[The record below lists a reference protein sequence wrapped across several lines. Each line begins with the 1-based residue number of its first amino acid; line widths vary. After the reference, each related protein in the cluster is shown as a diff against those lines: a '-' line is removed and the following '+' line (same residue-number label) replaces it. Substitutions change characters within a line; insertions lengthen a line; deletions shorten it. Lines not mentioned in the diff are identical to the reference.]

1 MQGARVGLPPEIR
14 RFSGLY
20 RFISPERFED
30 LGIDP
35 EDVPL
40 GTFPAQD
47 HPPFLPDR
55 FGGNAYGLGL
65 FEQTVLPEQEA
76 RLLEELDLDN
86 PDQVASHFRQIN
98 DIFKRLG
105 LLIRFSRLGQ
115 AFYLIPRQF
124 VAHFLVEVRAKADI
138 ITDFLSDLLARRLR
152 ETMRV
157 GLVGGDHELLLPELQ
172 SRLPHMDFVLVD
184 SLEAL
189 TAQVRPMH
197 ALVMAGDPR
206 SFALGELRRAGGT
219 AAKFRQLREAY
230 GYFVA
235 SRLYDLLEE
244 DGETLVLADRPLG
257 SSRETLNVRFA
268 GQEEF
273 KRFLLFS
280 HVYRTRRRYRSGEG
294 LTLNV
299 NRFDFHA
306 FLTGL
311 GVYHETVEGLL
322 GGRGLPRVDPKEI
335 DALDYQDLPLPR
347 GSAPRLLSA
356 WRRWLGP
363 FFVAKTLRSLLPE
376 AQRRHWAERYTIDGD
391 FPDTQ
396 VVFIGQRRRPPVT
409 LTRLESLAGRRNLA
423 GCDRGLLAGYKDS
436 LSYVLKVLGIL
447 EQVRAG
453 TFTALP
459 GLELSRLRKPFEQ
472 SSRHP
477 QTADVLR
484 LMDLMPRLKRLQMR
498 LNPQEIMGPGTP
510 VMGNLEKLALLGLDE
525 GVLGQLYLIVLGHST
540 MARVTF
546 GKLPET
552 TLRPLTDL
560 SRYQGLEEALS
571 VIRLYRLLSVAE
583 AAAAAEGRLRPEQ
596 VEELFNLYDNA
607 IRVATDPDLEW
618 DDILA
623 GQISRMGGVQAQAA
637 RKMLKLFDLFD
648 FLDLWRDLERAGP
661 RQKEAMADFDPAK
674 LERIQMVIDLLQQ
687 VRRFVGRFY
696 AGDSSARPYFFRAL
710 LNSELHGT
718 GRLLSSLGTPA
729 GFTLL
734 WIGVHTSERRLLNF
748 NRLVEVERA
757 DLLPRRLEKLRRA
770 LLALTPDQLSPEW
783 LAQLRETM
791 TQRGEAYVHDS
802 GIYLT
807 VDARTGALTPRFVD
821 VLEEL
826 ANLKRELNLTLGRPL
841 PEIPDQRLKAMDRRA
856 HTVARFVRALAPQ
869 HRGAHDQGRWRWD
882 VLEEHRGLERQLEH
896 YLLDQLFR
904 LPVFAQNLRRLVE
917 NCPHMMGRVLPQ
929 PTSSPQTAQR
939 LAAAAKLSALISR
952 RLDAFQDMT
961 LSHELARAEFG
972 PNATGTLGISPLQFQ
987 TLTAS
992 IGQLLENNPGLELL
1006 LMLALLLYD
1015 QEGPA
1020 GRGRPELA
1028 SPLTQRLELARALHR
1043 DLSFLLEH
1051 HDHLRQIV
1059 TGEAGLSSLE
1069 AVLRLED
1076 PPLVEALFI
1085 LAVTCAAAREEGFLS
1100 EDLLERLL
1108 SLQKMVRGLSRQG
1121 TTAKAAHQQ
1130 EIAGHARQHLA
1141 FQRYLEI
1148 QRQEAPVAGLR
1159 HLLETTQLPEEEP
1172 ARQNLLEQG
1181 RRDAGLD
1188 RLLKLRGLY
1197 FVDALDLMM
1206 LRSGVPVP
1214 FIYRQKGLR
1223 SQGITHFER
1232 DLYEGLRLY
1241 RGLLSLPEEYQGFV
1255 QNSLADPGRPVRLI
1269 GFAEAA
1275 DRLTYPNQIRLLL
1288 LGLTAAAKLD
1298 LGLGGP
1304 LTVSFLPLAKVMS
1317 TKFELVNEAFSQM
1330 NPGAILNRPR
1340 GVKGLVGARQGI
1352 TLQTD
1357 PLARLV
1363 SIDMADLARIDRRIE
1378 AVRRA
1383 SQPAK
1388 LKRIYHQ
1395 ELRKLKLTTY
1405 QTLDYQQRLEAAFNE
1420 NLARLGEAMME
1431 RVRQGMAQE
1440 NDLDHLE
1447 GLFHAAW
1454 EEGQEL
1460 PLSQDRQQSLR
1471 DLFEMHV
1478 ERLRA
1483 QLLEETNRQLAQV
1496 GSFAQLDELWASMR
1510 QRLAAQRRH
1519 FGKDFDLLL
1528 AGRFDSRAQELR
1540 AGSPAQI

>member
-20 RFISPERFED
+20 RFISPERFEE
-30 LGIDP
+30 LGIDH

-40 GTFPAQD
+40 GTFPAED

-65 FEQTVLPEQEA
+65 FEQTVLPQEEA
-76 RLLEELDLDN
+76 HLLEELDLDD
-86 PDQVASHFRQIN
+86 PDQVAGHYRVLN
-98 DIFKRLG
+98 DTFKRLG

-138 ITDFLSDLLARRLR
+138 ITDFLSDLLTRRLR

-157 GLVGGDHELLLPELQ
+157 GLAGGDHELLLPELQ
-172 SRLPHMDFVLVD
+172 SRLPHMDFVLID
-184 SLEAL
+184 SLPAL
-189 TAQVRPMH
+189 TSSLRPLQAM
-197 ALVMAGDPR
+197 LMVGDPR
-206 SFALGELRRAGGT
+206 AFALREARRGGGPPI
-219 AAKFRQLREAY
+219 KDRQLREAY
-230 GYFVA
+230 GFFVA

-244 DGETLVLADRPLG
+244 DGELLVLADRPLG
-257 SSRETLNVRFA
+257 SSRETLSVRFN

-294 LTLNV
+294 LGLSV

-322 GGRGLPRVDPKEI
+322 GGRGLARVDPKEI

-347 GSAPRLLSA
+347 GSAPRLLAA

-363 FFVAKTLRSLLPE
+363 FFVTKALHSSLPE
-376 AQRRHWAERYTIDGD
+376 AQRLHWSERYTISGE

-396 VVFIGQRRRPPVT
+396 VVFVGQRRRATVS
-409 LTRLESLAGRRNLA
+409 LARLESLAGRRNLA

-436 LSYVLKVLGIL
+436 LSYALKVLGIL
-447 EQVRAG
+447 ERVRAG

-477 QTADVLR
+477 QTSEVLR
-484 LMDLMPRLKRLQMR
+484 LMELTPRLGRLEMR
-498 LNPQEIMGPGTP
+498 LNPQQIMGPSTP
-510 VMGNLEKLALLGLDE
+510 VMNNLEKLSLLGLDE
-525 GVLGQLYLIVLGHST
+525 GTLGQLYLIVLGHST

-560 SRYQGLEEALS
+560 SRYQDLEEALS

-583 AAAAAEGRLRPEQ
+583 AAAAAEGQLRPEQ
-596 VEELFNLYDNA
+596 VEELFNLYDNS
-607 IRVATDPDLEW
+607 IRVVTDPDLEW

-623 GQISRMGGVQAQAA
+623 AQISRMGGVQAQAA

-648 FLDLWRDLERAGP
+648 FLELWRDLERAGP
-661 RQKEAMADFDPAK
+661 RQKEAMADFDPDK
-674 LERIQMVIDLLQQ
+674 LARIQMVIDLLQQ
-687 VRRFVGRFY
+687 GRRFVGRFY

-710 LNSELHGT
+710 LDSEMHGT

-734 WIGVHTSERRLLNF
+734 WIGVHTSERRLINF
-748 NRLVEVERA
+748 NRLVEVERPEQ
-757 DLLPRRLEKLRRA
+757 LPQRLDKLRKA
-770 LLALTPDQLSPEW
+770 LLGLTPDQLTPEW

-791 TQRGEAYVHDS
+791 TLRGEAYVHDS

-807 VDARTGALTPRFVD
+807 VDDRTGALTPRFVD

-826 ANLKRELNLTLGRPL
+826 ASLKRELNLTLGRPL
-841 PEIPDQRLKAMDRRA
+841 HEIPDHRLGAMDRRA
-856 HTVARFVRALAPQ
+856 HAVTRFVHALAPEP
-869 HRGAHDQGRWRWD
+869 RAPEADRRWRWD
-882 VLEEHRGLERQLEH
+882 VQEEHRGLERQLEH
-896 YLLDQLFR
+896 YLLEQLFH
-904 LPVFAQNLRRLVE
+904 LSVFAQNLRRLVE
-917 NCPHMMGRVLPQ
+917 NCPHMMDRVLPQ
-929 PTSSPQTAQR
+929 PTASPQTAQR
-939 LAAAAKLSALISR
+939 LDAAAKLSALISR

-972 PNATGTLGISPLQFQ
+972 ATATGILGISPLQFQ
-987 TLTAS
+987 MLTAS

-1015 QEGPA
+1015 QEGPT

-1028 SPLTQRLELARALHR
+1028 SPLTHRLELARALHR

-1051 HDHLRQIV
+1051 HDSLRQVV
-1059 TGEAGLSSLE
+1059 TGEASLSSLE
-1069 AVLRLED
+1069 AILRLDD

-1085 LAVTCAAAREEGFLS
+1085 LAVICTAAREEGFLS
-1100 EDLLERLL
+1100 EDILERLFNLQDTVRRL
-1108 SLQKMVRGLSRQG
+1108 SHQG
-1121 TTAKAAHQQ
+1121 VSAKAAHLE
-1130 EIAGHARQHLA
+1130 EIEGHARQHLA
-1141 FQRYLEI
+1141 FQRYLEV

-1159 HLLETTQLPEEEP
+1159 HLLETTQLPLEEP
-1172 ARQNLLEQG
+1172 ERQNLLEQG

-1197 FVDALDLMM
+1197 FIDALDLMM

-1223 SQGITHFER
+1223 SLGITHFER
-1232 DLYEGLRLY
+1232 DLYEALRLY

-1269 GFAEAA
+1269 CFAEAA

-1298 LGLGGP
+1298 LGLGGA
-1304 LTVSFLPLAKVMS
+1304 LTVSFLPLAKVMA

-1330 NPGAILNRPR
+1330 NPAVILNRPR
-1340 GVKGLVGARQGI
+1340 GVKGLVGARQGL

-1363 SIDMADLARIDRRIE
+1363 SIDIADLARIDRRIE

-1395 ELRKLKLTTY
+1395 ELKKLKLTTY
-1405 QTLDYQQRLEAAFNE
+1405 QTLDYQQRLETAFNE

-1431 RVRQGMAQE
+1431 RAGKRMEKE
-1440 NDLDHLE
+1440 NDLDRLE
-1447 GLFHAAW
+1447 ELFLAAW

-1483 QLLEETNRQLAQV
+1483 QLLEETTGQLAQV
-1496 GSFAQLDELWASMR
+1496 RSFAQLDELWDHMR
-1510 QRLAAQRRH
+1510 HRLASQRRH

-1540 AGSPAQI
+1540 GGAAPQM